1 MNVSIEDLVGLPK
14 SWVSEVE
21 WEEDTLLMVR
31 YELLNIDQVRNDVL
45 DFINN
50 HGRDLAFKGNIEGC
64 EHLHEACK
72 IGLTL
77 IEDGEEYTNEDF
89 ANWLGTHLED
99 EVNFSKQ
106 CDAQVEY
113 EAKADGSWW
122 KD

>member
-1 MNVSIEDLVGLPK
+1 MSVSIKDLVGLPDN
-14 SWVSEVE
+14 WINEVE
-21 WEEDTLLMVR
+21 WEEDTLMMVC
-31 YELLNIDQVRNDVL
+31 YKLLNIHQVHDDVL
-45 DFINN
+45 DFINK
-50 HGRDLAFKGNIEGC
+50 HGRDLAFKGNLEGC

-99 EVNFSKQ
+99 EVNFELHH
-106 CDAQVEY
+106 AAELEY